1 MHAVKLEKP
10 GSGAAMTLPARH
22 QRIHLVDAVS
32 GRYLGCRIMLGIN
45 LGSED
50 DRVQALFVDNNC
62 IIDTSLS

>member
-1 MHAVKLEKP
+1 
-10 GSGAAMTLPARH
+10 MTLQPMHRW
-22 QRIHLVDAVS
+22 IHLVDAAS